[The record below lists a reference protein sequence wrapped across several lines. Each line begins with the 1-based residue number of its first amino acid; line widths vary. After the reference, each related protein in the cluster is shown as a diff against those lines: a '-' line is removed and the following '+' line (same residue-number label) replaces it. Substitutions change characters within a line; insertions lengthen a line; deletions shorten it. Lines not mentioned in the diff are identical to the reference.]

1 MHFQSA
7 QLVLRQNP
15 FVFIIKSMAKIK
27 VGILRGGPSSEYD
40 VSLKTGGAV
49 LKHLDQKKYGASD
62 VLISKNGVWHLGGIE
77 TEPHKV
83 FRSIDVAF
91 NAMHGEYGED
101 GTVQKILE
109 AHNVPYTGSGG
120 FASATAMHKRLARD
134 IFGISGIKIPPAV
147 SVKAGEDIPAKAA
160 EAVRKMLFPMVV
172 KPASRGSSVGISIA
186 EDIYVLILAASG
198 ALKYDDEI
206 LIEKFISGREATC
219 AVLEDFREQ
228 KHYAFPVIEIIPPAR
243 KKLFDYESKYD
254 GSAQEICPG
263 RFSPELSERM
273 KKMAVVAHQS
283 LGCRHYSR
291 ADFRIDEKGRPY
303 LLEVNTLPG
312 FTSESLYPK
321 AASAVGLEFPQLL
334 EHLITLA
341 IKNPA

>member
-1 MHFQSA
+1 
-7 QLVLRQNP
+7 
-15 FVFIIKSMAKIK
+15 MAKIK

-40 VSLKTGGAV
+40 ISLKTGGAV

-62 VLISKNGVWHLGGIE
+62 VLISKDGVWHLDGVKA
-77 TEPHKV
+77 EPHKV

-109 AHNVPYTGSGG
+109 AHNVPYTGSGV
-120 FASATAMHKRLARD
+120 FASATALHKRLARA
-134 IFGISGIKIPPAV
+134 IFEISGILTPSAV
-147 SVKAGEDIPAKAA
+147 SVRAGDNLPEKSA
-160 EAVRKMLFPMVV
+160 EAVRKMFFPMVI
-172 KPASRGSSVGISIA
+172 KPASRGSSIGVSISK
-186 EDIYVLILAASG
+186 DIYSLIIAAEQ

-228 KHYAFPVIEIIPPAR
+228 KHYAFPVVEIIPPAR

-254 GSAQEICPG
+254 GSTQEICPG

-273 KKMAVVAHQS
+273 KKIAVAAHQS

-291 ADFRIDEKGRPY
+291 ADFRIDEGGKIF
-303 LLEVNTLPG
+303 LIEVNTLPG
-312 FTSESLYPK
+312 LADVCLFPK
-321 AASAVGLEFPQLL
+321 AASAVGLEFPMLL
-334 EHLITLA
+334 EHIITLA